1 MNTLAHIYTDFFDK
15 KIENNTL
22 VVVFIA
28 VILVLISYIVSNWI
42 QKNIVLSNN
51 DNIVNI
57 NWVTYKI
64 SFEKID

>member
-1 MNTLAHIYTDFFDK
+1 MHTLAHIYTDFFDK
-15 KIENNTL
+15 KIENNTI

-28 VILVLISYIVSNWI
+28 VILILVSYIVSNWI

-57 NWVTYKI
+57 NWVNYKV